1 MKFNSIAKFVTLAG
15 VVLALVFGLGLIKDV
30 VQDRNAY
37 RNDAA
42 RSVASSIAG
51 SQNIIG
57 PFMHSACVE
66 TWDVKGLGKNLC

>member
-1 MKFNSIAKFVTLAG
+1 MKFNLIAKFATLA
-15 VVLALVFGLGLIKDV
+15 VVLVALIFGLGMVKDV

-66 TWDVKGLGKNLC
+66 TWDIIPFLLH